1 MPPSYRNT
9 TANNLSLL
17 LPAYVYYAFFPR
29 FLYSF
34 RTIFHTD
41 FSLHWQSF
49 APDCHQKNPKPFPS
63 PLEIASPLPD
73 NCLYRLQPPDS
84 GITPRQATRQVPYK
98 QALKNVS
105 GRNIPATTHLPNV
118 YSIRNP
124 NWTLNIISLYFA

>member
-63 PLEIASPLPD
+63 PA
-73 NCLYRLQPPDS
+73 S
-84 GITPRQATRQVPYK
+84 GIPETSKTFRSDHLPYPAVHIYDK
-98 QALKNVS
+98 HLE
-105 GRNIPATTHLPNV
+105 NIPLRYMHLPNSF
-118 YSIRNP
+118 YIQS
-124 NWTLNIISLYFA
+124 